1 MSDHTHSKGERDPD
15 GFYACAD
22 CLKASES
29 PLWWEGYKECQADII
44 ANGLPDHKER
54 LEAAARALMEDHG
67 SLNWWKDAQTA
78 IQAYLAWQKEE
89 L

>member
-1 MSDHTHSKGERDPD
+1 MSDRRHDLIEGDIHS
-15 GFYACAD
+15 
-22 CLKASES
+22 ASWTNS
-29 PLWWEGYKECQADII
+29 YQAAIADII
-44 ANGLPDHKER
+44 AKGLPDHKER

-89 L
+89 P